1 MRIEGFE
8 LEEDED
14 LEEEEDLDEDW
25 GWLEYDCI
33 VDVCTVVIKY

>member
-8 LEEDED
+8 LEDEEGLDEDE
-14 LEEEEDLDEDW
+14 DEDW